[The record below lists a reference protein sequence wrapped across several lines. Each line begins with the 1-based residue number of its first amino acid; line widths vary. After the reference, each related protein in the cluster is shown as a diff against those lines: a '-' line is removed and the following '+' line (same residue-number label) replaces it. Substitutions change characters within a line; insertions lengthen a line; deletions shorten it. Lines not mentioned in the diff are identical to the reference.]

1 MDGNGQCL
9 NCGAD
14 GIMKMGRKKESCPT
28 CGHPLNEYKFNFSYL
43 DALLL
48 MAMGCRIRSTKKDHP
63 YAPFVA
69 INKIHLP
76 SLDIPS
82 NVSKRMTITSKLG
95 LIAKVK
101 IDGKQ
106 DRGMWLIT
114 ARGWAAL
121 RGESVP
127 SHVSVFRGEITERTN
142 ETITI
147 LDALKTYPDSD
158 YNPKDWYEFGEIKV
172 EVPSQQLL

>member
-1 MDGNGQCL
+1 M
-9 NCGAD
+9 
-14 GIMKMGRKKESCPT
+14 KKELCPT
-28 CGHPLNEYKFNFSYL
+28 CQHPLNEYMFNFSYL

-48 MAMGCRIRSTKKDHP
+48 MAIARRIRSIKNEHP

-69 INKIHLP
+69 INKVHLP

-101 IDGKQ
+101 VNGKQ

-121 RGESVP
+121 RGEPVP
-127 SHVSVFRGEITERTN
+127 SHVAVFRGEITERTDQK
-142 ETITI
+142 ITI
-147 LDALKTYPDSD
+147 AEALKTYPDSD
-158 YNPKDWYEFGEIKV
+158 YNPKDWYNFGEIKI
-172 EVPSQQLL
+172 EVTSGRLL